1 MTTFLSGSPWASTA
15 GTEAHPAE
23 ASAATIRAQDSTPAT
38 CFMARQCRRFRLFMV
53 LGTAE
58 GPKSSPARS
67 EAVFLTEALSR
78 VRLLSNM
85 SNAAPSDNVVLRQA
99 VEQIQ
104 RCLPGH
110 WSTTVSV
117 KTNDLAAARL
127 TIKTPTGT
135 SAALAIGARR
145 QLDPRLV
152 AQVAAALKSTA
163 ADAFVVIAPFLGAR
177 TRERL
182 AEEGLGYVDLV
193 GNMRLVL
200 DRPTVFIQ
208 MRGEDRSP
216 WAAPRSTRSLH
227 AAKASRIVRAL
238 VDGVPPFGVRQ
249 LAAVAG
255 TDPGYVSR
263 LLDLFDR
270 EELIERAPHGPVG
283 TVHRARLLRR
293 WAEDYDF
300 AEAHRAL
307 AFAHPHGVPGAL
319 AALRACGAPYALTGR
334 AGAAALLDAA
344 LPPVVVAYVDNAER
358 VAALLGA
365 APAEAGA
372 AGNLQLVEPFDPLP
386 LEGTWER
393 GGFSFSCSWKSRTTS
408 AASSRRPTP
417 GSSSPRCA
425 GRRASRTSS

>member
-1 MTTFLSGSPWASTA
+1 
-15 GTEAHPAE
+15 
-23 ASAATIRAQDSTPAT
+23 
-38 CFMARQCRRFRLFMV
+38 
-53 LGTAE
+53 
-58 GPKSSPARS
+58 
-67 EAVFLTEALSR
+67 LTDALSA
-78 VRLLSNM
+78 VTLLSTM
-85 SNAAPSDNVVLRQA
+85 SNTAPSDSVVLRQA

-104 RCLPGH
+104 RCLPAH

-117 KTNDLAAARL
+117 QTNDLAAARV
-127 TIKTPTGT
+127 TIETATGA
-135 SAALAIGARR
+135 SATLAIAARR

-152 AQVAAALKSTA
+152 PQVAAALKSTA
-163 ADAFVVIAPFLGAR
+163 ADGFVVIAPFLGAR

-182 AEEGLGYVDLV
+182 TEEGLGYVDLC
-193 GNMRLVL
+193 GNMRLAL
-200 DRPTVFIQ
+200 DRPTVLLQ

-227 AAKASRIVRAL
+227 AAKSSRLVRAL
-238 VDGVPPFGVRQ
+238 VDGVPPFGVRR

-270 EELIERAPHGPVG
+270 EELVEREPHGPVVA
-283 TVHRARLLRR
+283 VHRARLVRR

-319 AALRACGAPYALTGR
+319 SALRACGAPYALTGR

-344 LPPVVVAYVDNAER
+344 LPSVVVAYVDDAAR

-365 APAEAGA
+365 ATAA
-372 AGNLQLVEPFDPLP
+372 AGGNLLLVEPFDPFP
-386 LEGTWER
+386 LEGTWTRNGFTYAAASQIVADLLGSPAPAPDQAAVLLRRMVETAA
-393 GGFSFSCSWKSRTTS
+393 GGPDDSVS
-408 AASSRRPTP
+408 AAL
-417 GSSSPRCA
+417 
-425 GRRASRTSS
+425 